1 MDTGSILL
9 HVYNVTD
16 TENSNAHLPLAPDN
30 PYILDKNSKSP
41 HMNIMIVYCLQLC
54 NDLLLT
60 SIIKQ
65 ILTSI
70 SFH

>member
-16 TENSNAHLPLAPDN
+16 TENSNAHLPLALDN

-41 HMNIMIVYCLQLC
+41 HIDCILSAIMQ
-54 NDLLLT
+54 
-60 SIIKQ
+60 
-65 ILTSI
+65 
-70 SFH
+70 